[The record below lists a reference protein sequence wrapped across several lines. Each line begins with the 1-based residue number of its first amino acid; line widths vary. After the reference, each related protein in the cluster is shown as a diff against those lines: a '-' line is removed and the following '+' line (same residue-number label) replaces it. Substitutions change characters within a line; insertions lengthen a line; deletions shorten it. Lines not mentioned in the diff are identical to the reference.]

1 MLAQALKV
9 ELLVDNIEIA
19 HRLPAPRANRKRGLP
34 PPVIVRFDS
43 RRKRGIDVSSDLF
56 RISLQASDVT
66 DQSIRE
72 NSKYDTRNRW
82 LERRDQPETFTLDYP
97 RIWRDYHPLHVT
109 DQLLMTRWREQD
121 RLGYGEFEYL
131 ELVLAQR
138 LVLLR
143 MAFSMCQFN
152 VKDELT
158 YQLEI
163 AALARKDGW
172 PQVARNCLAR
182 LATFSFD
189 KPPCIVLE
197 EARLHWAKGN
207 REVATAL
214 LKSLLRRLEQDTRG
228 GEEQLVQRS
237 IALHLYGSWMVETKS
252 ENPQN
257 IIDQYFL
264 KALTHLEG
272 SSSTLLSPADRPEAR
287 PLKPNSTL
295 VSKWRDPTSRGV
307 ISSAGTSTFF
317 PCYPPGTKAPSGSS
331 AVLTADEP
339 EGAFLSWAP
348 DYQEPL
354 TRSTLP
360 AYLSFYIPSKV
371 PFLPI

>member
-1 MLAQALKV
+1 
-9 ELLVDNIEIA
+9 
-19 HRLPAPRANRKRGLP
+19 
-34 PPVIVRFDS
+34 
-43 RRKRGIDVSSDLF
+43 
-56 RISLQASDVT
+56 
-66 DQSIRE
+66 
-72 NSKYDTRNRW
+72 
-82 LERRDQPETFTLDYP
+82 
-97 RIWRDYHPLHVT
+97 
-109 DQLLMTRWREQD
+109 LLMTRWREQD

-143 MAFSMCQFN
+143 MAFSTFQFN

-163 AALARKDGW
+163 AALARKEGW
-172 PQVARNCLAR
+172 PQVAGNCLAR

-228 GEEQLVQRS
+228 EEEQLVKRS

-264 KALTHLEG
+264 KALTHLEA
-272 SSSTLLSPADRPEAR
+272 S
-287 PLKPNSTL
+287 
-295 VSKWRDPTSRGV
+295 
-307 ISSAGTSTFF
+307 
-317 PCYPPGTKAPSGSS
+317 C
-331 AVLTADEP
+331 
-339 EGAFLSWAP
+339 
-348 DYQEPL
+348 
-354 TRSTLP
+354 TRSQEGLD
-360 AYLSFYIPSKV
+360 AEMLERELEGSQVRNLRREKNKK
-371 PFLPI
+371 LE